1 MKKWEK
7 RGKKYFFPL
16 FLFYLKETQMMHIC
30 KISFRFLKK
39 SRQESKMYQIGQSYH
54 RTTRTFYQ
62 NYPDLLLVQLEP
74 FTRTTRTFYENQSD
88 LLLEPLGPFT
98 RTTRTFTRITR
109 TFYQN
114 YSNQFTRTTRTFHQN
129 YSDILLE
136 LLEHFIRTTRKCY
149 QNYSDLLKIEP
160 QGCILYIITFAPIK
174 I

>member
-114 YSNQFTRTTRTFHQN
+114 YS
-129 YSDILLE
+129 DILLE

-160 QGCILYIITFAPIK
+160 LHRGVYCIL
-174 I
+174 